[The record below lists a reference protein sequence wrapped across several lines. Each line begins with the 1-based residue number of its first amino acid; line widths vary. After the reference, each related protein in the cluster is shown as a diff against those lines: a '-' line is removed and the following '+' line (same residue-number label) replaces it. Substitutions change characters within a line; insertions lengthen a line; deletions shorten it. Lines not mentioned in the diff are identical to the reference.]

1 MSSDRDDISM
11 DRRRALGLATAA
23 SVAGLFNLSPAR
35 ADSRGKLPI
44 GMNLAGIADWEPGFP
59 FLNVMW
65 GARIWLTAN
74 VTRSGPWDTRTT
86 GEMEI
91 DENGYP
97 LEVPF
102 RVPGTAEP
110 QYVFTIL
117 PNTLRGGKYV
127 ILYDG
132 DGAIGTIGETK
143 AVDRQPGR
151 IEIGMRHRGGDVLE
165 GITIFKS
172 TRGNHIRN
180 IRILPIDQE
189 KANLERNPFRQEIL
203 DFCAPWHCLRY
214 MDWLSTNNSINA
226 SWSARKT
233 TAFYT
238 QTGATGDSARM
249 FSNEFP
255 AWQAK
260 YPSGVATELCI
271 KLSNLT
277 KTHAWLCVPH
287 MADDDYIFQMAKLAK
302 EQLDPSLK
310 VYVEY
315 SNEIWNWQFLQAH
328 WMMRSEI
335 AGDRV
340 SEGGGQLPWK
350 GRLRPKEFRNGIVI
364 SGAGEGVDHPE
375 RIGALFSRCFKIWED
390 VFSGPDRA
398 RLVRVCAVQ
407 AAWEDASQRTLN
419 WVMQHGGCEVLAP
432 AGYFGPDDEVYA
444 KWEKAGANLTADDVI
459 ADMKQAIRREG
470 KIAWT
475 NARMAKKAGVKLM
488 TYEGGQHIQ
497 PRGQEDKPYNK
508 ALGAAQTHPA
518 MYDLYRD
525 NLNVYAGLE
534 CELFCAFNSIGS
546 QGARWGSWGHLER
559 YGQDPATAPKYRA
572 LLDANTPRAP
582 L

>member
-1 MSSDRDDISM
+1 MSSDRDDIYM
-11 DRRRALGLATAA
+11 DRRQALGLAAAA
-23 SVAGLFNLSPAR
+23 SVAGLFNLSPIR
-35 ADSRGKLPI
+35 AESRGKLPI

-59 FLNVMW
+59 FLNAMW
-65 GARIWLTAN
+65 GARIWLTAS
-74 VTRSGPWDTRTT
+74 VTRSGPWDTRKT

-102 RVPGTAEP
+102 RVPGIAEP
-110 QYVFTIL
+110 QYPFTIL

-151 IEIGMRHRGGDVLE
+151 IEIGMRHRGGDALE
-165 GITIFKS
+165 GISIFKS
-172 TRGNHIRN
+172 TRGNHVRN

-189 KANLERNPFRQEIL
+189 KAELERNPFRQEIL
-203 DFCAPWHCLRY
+203 DFCAPWHCLRF

-226 SWSARKT
+226 SWSKRKV

-238 QTGATGDSARM
+238 QTGANGDSAGI
-249 FSNEFP
+249 FSNDFP
-255 AWQAK
+255 AWQTQ
-260 YPSGVATELCI
+260 YSSGLATELCI

-287 MADDDYIFQMAKLAK
+287 MADDDYIFQMAKLTK

-315 SNEIWNWQFLQAH
+315 SNEVWNWQFLQAH
-328 WMMRSEI
+328 WMMRSEL
-335 AGDRV
+335 ASDLVVG
-340 SEGGGQLPWK
+340 GGGQLPWK
-350 GRLRPKEFRNGIVI
+350 GGKKPRTFRNGIVT
-364 SGAGEGVDHPE
+364 SGAGEGADHPE
-375 RIGALFSRCFKIWED
+375 RIGALFSRCFKIWEN
-390 VFSGPDRA
+390 VFSGRDRE

-419 WVMQHGGCEVLAP
+419 WVMQHGGCEALSP

-444 KWEKAGANLTADDVI
+444 KWEKAGESLTAGEVI

-470 KIAWT
+470 KIAWS
-475 NARMAKKAGVKLM
+475 NARMAKRAGVKLV

-497 PRGQEDKPYNK
+497 PQGQGEKSYNK

-525 NLNVYAGLE
+525 NLRIYAGLD

-546 QGARWGSWGHLER
+546 QGSRWGSWGHLER